1 MSDAPGPLTAALAER
16 YTLERELGRGG
27 AATVYLAEDRKHRR
41 PVAVKVLRP
50 DLASQLGKERFS
62 REIAIAA
69 QLSHPHIL
77 PFIDSGEA
85 AGLLYYIT
93 PFITGESLRQRL
105 DREHQLPVRDAVR
118 IAREVAAA
126 LDFAH
131 RQGFIHRDVK
141 PENILLSD
149 DHAVV
154 ADFGIAR
161 ALAEAGGGEPITE
174 RGLAIGTP
182 EYMSPEQASAEGE
195 LSARSD
201 LYSLGCM
208 LYEMLAGQPPF
219 TGPNARRILARHVAE
234 RPRPLRAARPD
245 TPPAVEDAVM
255 RLLAKDPAQRFGTGA
270 EVVAAL
276 QDGRDAASRTSFG
289 VARFIAVLPFENA
302 SPEPGTEYLSDG
314 ITDELISALT
324 RVEGLRVA
332 SRTSVFALKG
342 KPQDVRATGALLG
355 VSAVL
360 EGTVRQAGER
370 LRVTASLTATDD
382 GRQLWSERYDR
393 PVGDVFAIQDDI
405 AHTIVNTLR
414 ATYLADLAE
423 PAPTQHTESLEA
435 YGLYLKGRYSWNKR
449 SLTGAAEAITY
460 FEQAIVADPRFALAY
475 AGLADAYALQVDYRG
490 APVREGFE
498 LAKRYARQALALDPT
513 LAEVHSSLGW
523 VLFIYDWDW
532 DAATAAFQRALELDP
547 GYATAHQW
555 YSFVVMTQRSI
566 DLALVE
572 GHTALELDP
581 ASTSIRRSLGWLY
594 YYARRYDD
602 ALRHL
607 RRAIAM
613 DPTSE
618 ENYRMLGRVHTQRGE
633 YAEAERALREAVSL
647 SPETAYATGA
657 LGYLYAVRGDRAAAE
672 RTVAELEAHRKTGYV
687 SPVAI
692 CMVYAGLGMADA
704 VFAWLER
711 AYEERRGWLA
721 YLKVEPTLDGLRGDP
736 RFTELLRRMRL

>member
-16 YTLERELGRGG
+16 YALERELGRGG

-50 DLASQLGKERFS
+50 DLGSQLGKERFS

-93 PFITGESLRQRL
+93 PYITGESLRQRL
-105 DREHQLPVRDAVR
+105 DREHQLPMRDAVR

-161 ALAEAGGGEPITE
+161 ALAEAGGGEAITE

-245 TPPAVEDAVM
+245 TPPAVEEAVM
-255 RLLAKDPAQRFGTGA
+255 RLLAKDPAERFGTGA

-276 QDGRDAASRTSFG
+276 QDGRDAAPRAPFG
-289 VARFIAVLPFENA
+289 LARFIAVLPFANA

-324 RVEGLRVA
+324 KVEGLRVA

-360 EGTVRQAGER
+360 EGTVRQAGDR

-405 AHTIVNTLR
+405 AQTIVTTLR

-647 SPETAYATGA
+647 SPETAYATGT

-692 CMVYAGLGMADA
+692 CMVYAGLGMADE

-736 RFTELLRRMRL
+736 RFTELRRRMRL

>member
-50 DLASQLGKERFS
+50 DLGSQLGKERFS

-93 PFITGESLRQRL
+93 PYITGESLRQRL

-161 ALAEAGGGEPITE
+161 AIAEAGGGEPITE

-245 TPPAVEDAVM
+245 TPPAVEEAVM
-255 RLLAKDPAQRFGTGA
+255 RLLAKNPAERFGTGA
-270 EVVAAL
+270 EVMAAL
-276 QDGRDAASRTSFG
+276 QDGRDAAPRAPFG
-289 VARFIAVLPFENA
+289 LARFIAVLPFANA

-314 ITDELISALT
+314 ITDELINALT
-324 RVEGLRVA
+324 KVEGLRVA

-360 EGTVRQAGER
+360 EGTVRQAGDR

-405 AHTIVNTLR
+405 AHTIVTTLR

-435 YGLYLKGRYSWNKR
+435 YGLYLKGRYSWSKR
-449 SLTGAAEAITY
+449 SLTGAAEAIKY
-460 FEQAIVADPRFALAY
+460 FEQAIVADPRYALAY

-633 YAEAERALREAVSL
+633 YSEAERALREAVSL

-672 RTVAELEAHRKTGYV
+672 RIVAELEAHRKTGYV

-692 CMVYAGLGMADA
+692 CMVYAGLGMADE

-721 YLKVEPTLDGLRGDP
+721 YLK
-736 RFTELLRRMRL
+736 